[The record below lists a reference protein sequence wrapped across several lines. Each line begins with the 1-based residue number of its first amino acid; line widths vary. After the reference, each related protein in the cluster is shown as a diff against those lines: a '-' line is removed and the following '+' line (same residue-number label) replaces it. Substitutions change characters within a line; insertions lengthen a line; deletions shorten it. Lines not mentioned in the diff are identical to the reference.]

1 MSEQDTKTN
10 AILGKVWFKRK
21 CACINCGIGDKMV
34 VAKGKVLDCK
44 ELEGDN
50 CRMTIWVEIEDTDII
65 SKFVG
70 REFAMV
76 YGDYAKKARELG
88 RKIGLTVL

>member
-1 MSEQDTKTN
+1 
-10 AILGKVWFKRK
+10 
-21 CACINCGIGDKMV
+21 MV

-44 ELEGDN
+44 DLEGDN

-76 YGDYAKKARELG
+76 YGDYAKKSKRVEKKNRLNSPITTNFRQINSISQMG
-88 RKIGLTVL
+88 P